1 MKFDLHMHSNYSSDG
16 QYTCEELLDIASGLG
31 LRLIALSD
39 HNTNAGLDK
48 MIALG
53 KQKGIQVIPAI
64 EFDTRLNGRDVHLL
78 GYNIDYKQEYFNNIS
93 AKIKKLSL
101 DALSERVKKLEAKFK
116 IDIDLAKCIE
126 LAGDG
131 NPFFPIVESMLA
143 DPKAKD
149 IEMLQ
154 PYLPNG
160 SRSDLP
166 VINFFWDC
174 CGYGSDLFVSVD
186 YPTFEKTVDIIHK
199 AGGVAILAHPH
210 SQFYQNEEMLQ
221 AAIDAKVD
229 GLEAY
234 SNYHDEA
241 ENLFF
246 ADFCRR
252 NDLLITCGSDFHGM
266 RKPHIKMGECGY
278 YEDDEVVLK
287 PFLEALYGKN

>member
-1 MKFDLHMHSNYSSDG
+1 MRFDLHMHSNYSSDG

-31 LRLIALSD
+31 LKLVALSD
-39 HNTNAGLDK
+39 HNTNAGLDE
-48 MIALG
+48 IVELG
-53 KQKGIQVIPAI
+53 NKKGIKVIPAI

-78 GYNIDYKQEYFNNIS
+78 GYNIDYKQEYFNTIS
-93 AKIKKLSL
+93 AKIKKLSK
-101 DALSERVKKLEAKFK
+101 DALSERVKKLEAKFN
-116 IDIDLAKCIE
+116 IAIDLEKCIE
-126 LAGDG
+126 IAGDG

-160 SRSDLP
+160 ARSDLP

-186 YPTFEKTVDIIHK
+186 YPSFEETVDIIHK
-199 AGGVAILAHPH
+199 AGGIAVLAHPH
-210 SQFYQNEEMLQ
+210 TQFYQNAEMLQ

-234 SNYHDEA
+234 SNYHDEK

-246 ADFCRR
+246 AEFCKQ
-252 NDLLITCGSDFHGM
+252 NGLLITCGSDFHGM

-278 YEDDEVVLK
+278 DGEDEVVLN